1 MCISRLFLLG
11 VFIKDVRIVKS
22 FDIFLDFD
30 TLRNENYSHLD
41 FKLLNFEFLGIYCAT
56 KSVNTN
62 NLKN

>member
-11 VFIKDVRIVKS
+11 AFIKDVRTVKS
-22 FDIFLDFD
+22 FDIFPDFD

-41 FKLLNFEFLGIYCAT
+41 FKLLNFEFLGIYYAT

-62 NLKN
+62 NLI